1 MDLFLLLNSL
11 VVSLGVIG
19 FIGLKYALKLNAH
32 MLTSALFVFFVV
44 CVIISQ
50 IVQNSFFSLVLISF
64 LIPSF
69 VMLFYS
75 LHRSHTIRLKILL
88 TVYTIFIS
96 LLVILNSNVLL
107 IIVFGFELIVFLT
120 LYLLIITIKTDR
132 GLTAL
137 LELFIWAIIGSLL
150 LLTGIA
156 MYTSYSIDGSD
167 LL

>member
-1 MDLFLLLNSL
+1 
-11 VVSLGVIG
+11 
-19 FIGLKYALKLNAH
+19 
-32 MLTSALFVFFVV
+32 
-44 CVIISQ
+44 
-50 IVQNSFFSLVLISF
+50 
-64 LIPSF
+64 
-69 VMLFYS
+69 MLFYS

-107 IIVFGFELIVFLT
+107 IVVFGFELIVFLT